1 MAKKEKTIAELL
13 LDAHVQFVI
22 DELSGEGF
30 QTVVEAEVEAS
41 LKQSA
46 KLTLNEAVTREMI
59 KETAHVYAVE
69 LELHGA
75 IPELVGDIARRLYDH
90 ETQDATRLGD
100 LMPDAHF
107 REFLDKVLE
116 MKPLRE
122 RLIREAIAN
131 PLYSALASDILYHGI
146 KGYVAQ
152 NPMTKSIPGASSML
166 KLGKSVMSASGL
178 GDSIEDN
185 LKKYIHKNIK
195 ATLKESENFLLQRI
209 DDEKL
214 EDTVLDVWADLKQ
227 NKLSLGRDYVSS
239 NDVEDFFVLAYEYWR
254 SLRNT
259 PWYSA
264 MIDAGIDSFF
274 DKYGDT
280 ALPDILAEVGIS
292 QAMLVRD
299 AMRFA
304 PPIIKTLK
312 KKKMLEPLVRRQLE
326 RFYQSGRVEAVLA
339 GAAGQD

>member
-1 MAKKEKTIAELL
+1 MAKKEKTTAELL
-13 LDAHVQFVI
+13 LDAHVQFTI
-22 DELSGEGF
+22 DELTGEGL
-30 QTVVEAEVEAS
+30 EAVIKAELAAS

-46 KLTLNEAVTREMI
+46 KLTLNEAVTRDMI
-59 KETAHVYAVE
+59 KDTVRVYAVE

-75 IPELVGDIARRLYDH
+75 IPELVGDIARGLYSH
-90 ETQDATRLGD
+90 EIQDKTRLGD
-100 LMPDAHF
+100 LMPDARF
-107 REFLDKVLE
+107 RDMLDKALE

-122 RLIREAIAN
+122 RLIREAIGN

-146 KGYVAQ
+146 KGYLAQ

-178 GDSIEDN
+178 GDSIEEN

-195 ATLKESENFLLQRI
+195 ATLKESENFLLKRI

-214 EDTVLDVWADLKQ
+214 EDTVLDIWADLKK
-227 NKLSLGRDYVSS
+227 NPLSLGRDYVSS
-239 NDVEDFFVLAYEYWR
+239 NDVEDFFVLGYDYWR
-254 SLRNT
+254 ELRQGD
-259 PWYSA
+259 WYSA
-264 MIDAGIDSFF
+264 MINSGIDSFF
-274 DKYGDT
+274 DKYGNT
-280 ALPDILAEVGIS
+280 ALPDILAEVGID
-292 QAMLVRD
+292 QAMLLRD

-304 PPIIKTLK
+304 PPIIQTLK

-339 GAAGQD
+339 AKASDN